1 MRKKILIQFFLFL
14 VILFTCVI
22 LYLLFLKKDEIK
34 NISAG
39 TTDKTADKVSKSD
52 KNIITKMS
60 YYAEDYDG
68 NKYEI
73 LSDYGEFNPKDINLI
88 LMTNVTGII
97 TFKDQ
102 EPIKILSK
110 KAKYN
115 DTNHNTNFFDG
126 VVMSFETHKINSDKL
141 DLSFGEK
148 FATISDNVMYKNLN
162 TKLRADKIE
171 FDMIT
176 KNSKIYMNNKTD
188 KIKIINLY

>member
-1 MRKKILIQFFLFL
+1 M